1 MQLSFRSKVA
11 TATVMVTAIWV
22 GAVAV
27 IITDGAEAED
37 IIMVGATIAIT
48 GDCVI
53 LLEPPQWRP
62 RSFSQCVP
70 NRKL

>member
-11 TATVMVTAIWV
+11 TATVMVMAIWV

-37 IIMVGATIAIT
+37 TITVGDTITTT
-48 GDCVI
+48 GD
-53 LLEPPQWRP
+53 
-62 RSFSQCVP
+62 
-70 NRKL
+70 